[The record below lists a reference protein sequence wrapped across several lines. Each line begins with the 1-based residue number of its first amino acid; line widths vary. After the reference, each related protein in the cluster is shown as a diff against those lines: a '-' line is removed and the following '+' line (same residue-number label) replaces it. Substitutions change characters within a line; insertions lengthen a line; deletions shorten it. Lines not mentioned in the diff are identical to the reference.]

1 MKQLICMLGMAL
13 ALNGTAQAQQA
24 SAPFTEHA
32 YFGAGVALVDHPEG
46 SNKTDLKLFGGY
58 EFDKNLGVEAGVTRY
73 RGRDYHCFTWPGGGN
88 ESYSTKG
95 FGAYVAAKYSLPI
108 GERFAAYGKLGLAHS
123 QRKFSDTTGWHGKE
137 TDNGVYG
144 ALGLQATVTDNVAL
158 TLEWERYGK
167 EKNTGAKENQ
177 WSAGVKYS
185 F

>member
-1 MKQLICMLGMAL
+1 MKTLICMLGMGL
-13 ALNGTAQAQQA
+13 AITGMAQAQDSSA
-24 SAPFTEHA
+24 SSERA
-32 YFGAGVALVDHPEG
+32 YFGAGIALADHPEG

-73 RGRDYHCFTWPGGGN
+73 RSRDYNYLAVPGGGM

-95 FGAYVAAKYSLPI
+95 FSSYVAAKYSLPI

-123 QRKFSDTTGWHGKE
+123 QRKFSDSTGWHGKE
-137 TDNGVYG
+137 RDTGLYG
-144 ALGLQATVTDNVAL
+144 ALGVQATVSDNVAL

-167 EKNTGAKENQ
+167 EKNMGAKENQ
-177 WSAGVKYS
+177 WSAGVKVG